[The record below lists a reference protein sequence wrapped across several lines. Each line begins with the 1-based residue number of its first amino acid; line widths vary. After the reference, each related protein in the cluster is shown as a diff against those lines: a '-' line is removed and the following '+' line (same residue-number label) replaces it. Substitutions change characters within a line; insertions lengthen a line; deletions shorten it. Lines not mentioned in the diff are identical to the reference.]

1 MPLHAKRQQERGYNQ
16 SLCWPA
22 NAARLAGRNVVIVD
36 DIVTTGSTVMA
47 CARACRRAG
56 ARRLYVAAMAHG

>member
-1 MPLHAKRQQERGYNQ
+1 MGAVVGEKITLTIEAAIE
-16 SLCWPA
+16 
-22 NAARLAGRNVVIVD
+22 ARLPLVIVD

-56 ARRLYVAAMAHG
+56 AARLFVAAVAHG